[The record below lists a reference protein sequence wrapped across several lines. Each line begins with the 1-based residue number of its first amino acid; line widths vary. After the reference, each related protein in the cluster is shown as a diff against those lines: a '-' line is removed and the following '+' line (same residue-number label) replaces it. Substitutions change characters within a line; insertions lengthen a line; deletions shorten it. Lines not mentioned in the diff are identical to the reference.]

1 MDAHPFR
8 NKLLQHL
15 DPETIQRLRLR
26 PVKLEVGH
34 EIENPGSSIDHLF
47 FVEEGVGSMTTT
59 FKDGSQVEVGFFG
72 FEGVMGASGLMG
84 TRRSLNRVYMQIAG
98 NGFTSPMLQ
107 AKVEFKRCERF
118 HDLVLRYVQ
127 AQLTQSTQSAGCN
140 AKHNFE
146 QRLAKW
152 LLLCGERSDVQ
163 HFSIEQHFLAS
174 MLGSTRSTVS
184 LTASTLKEAGLIDY
198 TRGHF
203 RIIDKAGLEARA
215 CECYRVVKDHLDN
228 YIEFDTGF
236 AI

>member
-1 MDAHPFR
+1 MNVNQYK
-8 NKLLQHL
+8 NKLLQNL
-15 DPETIQRLRLR
+15 DAETIGRLRLKPIR
-26 PVKLEVGH
+26 LEVGH
-34 EIENPGSSIDHLF
+34 EIEAPGSTIDHLF

-72 FEGVMGASGLMG
+72 YESVMGASGLMG
-84 TRRSLNRVYMQIAG
+84 TRHSLNRVYMQIAG
-98 NGFTSPMLQ
+98 CGFIAPM
-107 AKVEFKRCERF
+107 VEARAEFRRCDHF
-118 HDLVLRYVQ
+118 HDLTLRYVQ

-140 AKHNFE
+140 AKHDFE

-152 LLLCGERSDVQ
+152 LLLCADRSDVA
-163 HFSIEQHFLAS
+163 HFSISQNFLAD

-184 LTASTLKEAGLIDY
+184 LAASSLKEAGLIDY
-198 TRGHF
+198 TRGNF
-203 RIIDKAGLEARA
+203 RVLDMAGLERRA